1 MKVAPVRDNLKKYID
16 HYWIV
21 KDAAPLFGNSPLIR
35 AYPGVTPEIIMVL
48 DGHYTLHYLGRT
60 KKLANTVAYTFI
72 HEGVQI
78 DFSQLN
84 SFVLIQFKK
93 RALSSFLPFVNYSA
107 GEIMKNSTCGI
118 EELFDAPIRPLVDHL
133 KVADIPD
140 TVDALDSWF
149 SAHLREG
156 YHGFLGE
163 MAEELKEDCSPKN
176 ILSVTNYSY
185 STLER
190 YFKKETGLTPKGF
203 QTLVRFKLATEEL
216 YNTHNQDWIHYVN
229 KYKYFDQSHF
239 IKEIKRFTGFTP
251 SQLLDIPG
259 LISYRPQKSD
269 EFLQ

>member
-1 MKVAPVRDNLKKYID
+1 MKVTPVRDDLKKYID

-21 KDAAPLFGNSPLIR
+21 KDATPLFGQSPLIR

-48 DGHYTLHYLGRT
+48 DGYYTIHYLGST
-60 KKLANTVAYTFI
+60 KKVYNTVAYTFI

-78 DFSQLN
+78 DFSQLK
-84 SFVLIQFKK
+84 SFVLVQFKK
-93 RALSSFLPFVNYSA
+93 RALSSFMPFVKYSS
-107 GEIMKNSTCGI
+107 GEIMKNSTCEI
-118 EELFDAPIRPLVDHL
+118 EELFNTPIQPLLIHL
-133 KVADIPD
+133 KK
-140 TVDALDSWF
+140 VDVPQAIDSLDFWF
-149 SAHLREG
+149 GKHLRKG

-203 QTLVRFKLATEEL
+203 QTLIRFKLATEEL
-216 YNTHNQDWIHYVN
+216 YNTRNQDWIHYVN

-251 SQLLDIPG
+251 SQLLGIPG
-259 LISYRPQKSD
+259 LINYRP
-269 EFLQ
+269 